1 MIATMTTTSKA
12 KGRMIHLDINT
23 TFLSLVN
30 IRMTTTAVLIHEKLD
45 QIQEVELDLAP
56 HVNEAHILLERH
68 PTFIGQWPEIDVV
81 IMKSEIGEIPNENNL
96 PEPFSNEDVLGP
108 ILLIKNG

>member
-1 MIATMTTTSKA
+1 
-12 KGRMIHLDINT
+12 
-23 TFLSLVN
+23 
-30 IRMTTTAVLIHEKLD
+30 MTTTAVLIHEKLD

-56 HVNEAHILLERH
+56 HVNEAHILLGRH

-81 IMKSEIGEIPNENNL
+81 IMKSEIGEIQNENNL

-108 ILLIKNG
+108 ILLIKMDEQSEPQNFTLEEYKRFISKE

>member
-1 MIATMTTTSKA
+1 
-12 KGRMIHLDINT
+12 
-23 TFLSLVN
+23 
-30 IRMTTTAVLIHEKLD
+30 MTTTAVLIHEKLD

-56 HVNEAHILLERH
+56 HVNEAHILLGRH

-81 IMKSEIGEIPNENNL
+81 IMKSEIGEVPNENDL

-108 ILLIKNG
+108 ILLIKMDEQSEPQNFTLEEYKRFISKE

>member
-1 MIATMTTTSKA
+1 
-12 KGRMIHLDINT
+12 
-23 TFLSLVN
+23 
-30 IRMTTTAVLIHEKLD
+30 MTTTAVLIHEKLD

-56 HVNEAHILLERH
+56 HVNEAHILLGRH

-108 ILLIKNG
+108 ILLIKMDEQSEPQNFTLEEYKRFISKE

>member
-1 MIATMTTTSKA
+1 
-12 KGRMIHLDINT
+12 
-23 TFLSLVN
+23 
-30 IRMTTTAVLIHEKLD
+30 MTTTAVLIHEKLD

-81 IMKSEIGEIPNENNL
+81 IMKSEIGEVPNENNL

-108 ILLIKNG
+108 ILLIKMDEQSEPQNFTLEEYKRFISKE

>member
-1 MIATMTTTSKA
+1 
-12 KGRMIHLDINT
+12 
-23 TFLSLVN
+23 
-30 IRMTTTAVLIHEKLD
+30 MTTTAVLIHEKLD

-81 IMKSEIGEIPNENNL
+81 IMTSEIGKIPIENIL
-96 PEPFSNEDVLGP
+96 PDPFSNEDVLGP
-108 ILLIKNG
+108 ILLIKMDEQSEPQNFTLEEYKRFISKE

>member
-1 MIATMTTTSKA
+1 
-12 KGRMIHLDINT
+12 
-23 TFLSLVN
+23 
-30 IRMTTTAVLIHEKLD
+30 MTTTAVLIHEKLD
-45 QIQEVELDLAP
+45 QIREVELDLAP

-108 ILLIKNG
+108 ILLIKMDEQSEPQDFTLEEYKRFISKE

>member
-1 MIATMTTTSKA
+1 
-12 KGRMIHLDINT
+12 
-23 TFLSLVN
+23 
-30 IRMTTTAVLIHEKLD
+30 MTTTAVLIHEKLD
-45 QIQEVELDLAP
+45 QIREVELDLAP
-56 HVNEAHILLERH
+56 DVNEAHILLGRH

-108 ILLIKNG
+108 ILLIKMDEQSEPQNFTLEEYKRFISKE

>member
-1 MIATMTTTSKA
+1 
-12 KGRMIHLDINT
+12 
-23 TFLSLVN
+23 
-30 IRMTTTAVLIHEKLD
+30 MTTTAVLIHEKLD

-81 IMKSEIGEIPNENNL
+81 IMKSEIGKIPNENIL
-96 PEPFSNEDVLGP
+96 PEPFNNEDVLGP
-108 ILLIKNG
+108 ILLIKMDEQSEPQNFTLEEYKRFISKE

>member
-1 MIATMTTTSKA
+1 
-12 KGRMIHLDINT
+12 
-23 TFLSLVN
+23 
-30 IRMTTTAVLIHEKLD
+30 MTTTAVLIHEKLD

-56 HVNEAHILLERH
+56 HVNEAHILLGRH

-81 IMKSEIGEIPNENNL
+81 IMKSEIGKIPNENNL

-108 ILLIKNG
+108 ILLIKMDEQSEPQNFTLEEYKRFISKE

>member
-1 MIATMTTTSKA
+1 
-12 KGRMIHLDINT
+12 
-23 TFLSLVN
+23 
-30 IRMTTTAVLIHEKLD
+30 MTTTAVLIHEKLD

-108 ILLIKNG
+108 ILLIKMDEQSEPQNFTLEEYKRFISKE

>member
-1 MIATMTTTSKA
+1 
-12 KGRMIHLDINT
+12 
-23 TFLSLVN
+23 
-30 IRMTTTAVLIHEKLD
+30 MTTTAVLIHEKLD

-56 HVNEAHILLERH
+56 HVNEAHILLGRH

-81 IMKSEIGEIPNENNL
+81 IMKSEIGKIPNENIL

-108 ILLIKNG
+108 ILLIKMDEHSEPQNFTLEEYKRFISKE